1 MAEYISSN
9 PQFIVNGFV
18 RAGICR
24 ALDGVTSD
32 EELDD
37 ILEEMPVDSDYID
50 SELSDEDQ
58 CVASVHIQLMHDPLV
73 EYGSTEEE

>member
-9 PQFIVNGFV
+9 PQIIVNGFV

-32 EELDD
+32 GELDD

-50 SELSDEDQ
+50 SKSSDDDQ
-58 CVASVHIQLMHDPLV
+58 CVASVQIQPMHDPLV
-73 EYGSTEEE
+73 QYGSTEEE